1 MKPADPIQFEI
12 FPQPRPSPEEIM
24 ARCAS
29 FNPVARFALYSGGDD
44 SLVTTH
50 WLMENGYCDEVLSID
65 TGIGLKITRRHIR
78 ETCARY
84 GWPLVEVR
92 AKEDCGQDYR
102 KIVLEHGFPGPP
114 KHREMYIQLKER
126 AIEHIVRL
134 RKRRRSK
141 EKVLL
146 ATGIRHDESQ
156 WRAGYGGQE
165 VTIVKGAQMWAN
177 PFYWISGQ
185 AFHEYRVE
193 HDLPR
198 GPASIMLGMSGECLC
213 GSYAE
218 EGELAAIRL
227 IEPET
232 ADYIESLEREA
243 AARGHCWRWE
253 ERPPKVV
260 EVDERQG
267 ALDFRP
273 MCMGC
278 AKMEARQAA

>member
-1 MKPADPIQFEI
+1 MKVTSPIQFEI
-12 FPQPRPSPEEIM
+12 FPQPRPSPEEIIE
-24 ARCAS
+24 RCNS

-50 WLMENGYCDEVLSID
+50 WLMSNGHCDEVLSID

-78 ETCARY
+78 ETCARF

-102 KIVLEHGFPGPP
+102 KIVLKHGFPGPP

-126 AIEHIVRL
+126 AIEKIVRE
-134 RKRRRSK
+134 RKVARSRQ
-141 EKVLL
+141 KVLL
-146 ATGIRHDESQ
+146 ATGIRQDESQ

-165 VTIVKGAQMWAN
+165 VTTKAGQLWAN
-177 PFYWISGQ
+177 PFYWISSSD
-185 AFHEYRVE
+185 FHHYRVE
-193 HDLPR
+193 HNLPR
-198 GPASIMLGMSGECLC
+198 GPASITLGMSGECLC
-213 GSYAE
+213 GAYAE
-218 EGELAAIRL
+218 PGELAAIRL

-232 ADYIESLEREA
+232 ADEIEQLERDV

-253 ERPPKVV
+253 ERPPKSV

-267 ALDFRP
+267 EIDFRP

-278 AKMEARQAA
+278 PKTEVRVAA